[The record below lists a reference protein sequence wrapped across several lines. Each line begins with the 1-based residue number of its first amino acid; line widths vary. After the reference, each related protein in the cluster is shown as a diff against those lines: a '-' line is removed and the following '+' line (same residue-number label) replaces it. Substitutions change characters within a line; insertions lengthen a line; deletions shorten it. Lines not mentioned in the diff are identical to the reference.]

1 MTTLGEQDEAAC
13 AALMKDMPGA
23 RRAAKPVTVQNF
35 EREQDEAACK
45 ARTDAGVGRP
55 DGEIGFPLS
64 DEQLALLDEIIVSK
78 PKRPDADAIL
88 RAAQHAVVDRG
99 QTHGD
104 KRRVFTHAAKLWSA
118 DLGIT
123 ITAEQVAWCM
133 VLLKRARAANG
144 EFNVDDYVDAAGY
157 AGCAGEL
164 A

>member
-23 RRAAKPVTVQNF
+23 KHPEAHMGATLPEYAWEERKHKISISPKKAAEVNVT
-35 EREQDEAACK
+35 A
-45 ARTDAGVGRP
+45 TP
-55 DGEIGFPLS
+55 
-64 DEQLALLDEIIVSK
+64 
-78 PKRPDADAIL
+78 RPDADAIL

-104 KRRVFTHAAKLWSA
+104 KGRGFAHAARLWSA
-118 DLGIT
+118 DLGVAIT
-123 ITAEQVAWCM
+123 PEQVAWCM

-144 EFNVDDYVDAAGY
+144 EFNADDYVDAAGY
-157 AGCAGEL
+157 AGIAGEL